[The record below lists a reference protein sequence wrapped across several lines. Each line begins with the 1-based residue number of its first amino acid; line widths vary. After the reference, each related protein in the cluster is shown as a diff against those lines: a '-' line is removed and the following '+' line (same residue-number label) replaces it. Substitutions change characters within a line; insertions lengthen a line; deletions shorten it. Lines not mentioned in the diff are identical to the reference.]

1 MSFSVQVSLPLNIG
15 LDDVRLI
22 ADTSESVTLTC
33 VASYSL
39 RQPSGYSW
47 SKDGAGLS
55 DTTSSV
61 TIPYNSASN
70 IYSNSCARKLPSVSG
85 VQCNS
90 TYQCSASLS
99 GIQGTHLTTANVIVS
114 LSKQHFVRTLERL
127 LARYVSVKSKLQ
139 HAPPRATPRAFDV
152 FENYCSNSPLPGP
165 KCRSNAPHQGPFR

>member
-1 MSFSVQVSLPLNIG
+1 MFICLSFSDQVSLALNIN

-33 VASYSL
+33 VASYSP

-47 SKDGAGLS
+47 RKDGTGLS
-55 DTTSSV
+55 DTISSL

-70 IYSNSCARKLPSVSG
+70 IYSNSCARKLQSPSE

-99 GIQGTHLTTANVIVS
+99 GIQSRHFTTANVIVF
-114 LSKQHFVRTLERL
+114 LSKQKLMRTLERL
-127 LARYVSVKSKLQ
+127 FARYYVY
-139 HAPPRATPRAFDV
+139 
-152 FENYCSNSPLPGP
+152 EN
-165 KCRSNAPHQGPFR
+165 

>member
-1 MSFSVQVSLPLNIG
+1 MCLSFSDQVSLALNIN

-33 VASYSL
+33 VASYSP

-47 SKDGAGLS
+47 RKDGTGLS
-55 DTTSSV
+55 GTNSSL

-70 IYSNSCARKLPSVSG
+70 IYSNSCARKLHSASE

-99 GIQGTHLTTANVIVS
+99 GIQSSHFTTASVIVS
-114 LSKQHFVRTLERL
+114 LSKQQFVRTLKL
-127 LARYVSVKSKLQ
+127 LFARYCVYK
-139 HAPPRATPRAFDV
+139 
-152 FENYCSNSPLPGP
+152 N
-165 KCRSNAPHQGPFR
+165 